1 MTRIFSKLTTTAA
14 KNTYLLAAALYTLRR
29 KSELAGDIETAHAI
43 GAIEYLFY
51 EYLYFDP
58 CDELED
64 VRNYS
69 SWRTGE
75 VCDYILPRDDE
86 DEALYI
92 AREKLTERGGLIPN
106 TPAFHCLDMLNDIF

>member
-29 KSELAGDIETAHAI
+29 KSELAGDIETAHVI

-58 CDELED
+58 CDELKD

-69 SWRTGE
+69 SWSTGE
-75 VCDYILPRDDE
+75 VCDFILPRDDE
-86 DEALYI
+86 NKALNI
-92 AREKLTERGGLIPN
+92 ARVKLTERGGSIPG
-106 TPAFHCLDMLNDIF
+106 TRAFDILKLLNDIF